1 VSGRVAAGVDVG
13 GTKALGILVDE
24 TGAILATHEVPTP
37 EEGEALLDAVASV
50 VFELAS
56 PAELAGVGVG
66 VPGLVDTDGVLRFAP
81 NLRGVVGLGVEL
93 GLRRRLTDHGRGR
106 GRGLPAAASVV
117 AGNDANCAG
126 AAELAFGAAKGVS
139 DSVIVTLGTGIGGAI
154 VAGGALLLGAN
165 RFAGEIGH
173 MIIDLDG
180 EPCQC
185 GMRGCWER
193 YASGSALGRLA
204 RKAAAAGEAPG
215 ILAAAGGSVE
225 AIRGEHVTEAAMA
238 GNAEADAVL
247 DEVGFYLA
255 QGLANIAGILD
266 PALFV
271 LSGGMIRAGSALL
284 EPANRHFAALLEGAE
299 HRPIPPIVGAHFGHH
314 AGAIGAAALALG
326 LGGGWRGGSD
336 GSGEH
341 G

>member
-1 VSGRVAAGVDVG
+1 MSGRVAAGVDVG
-13 GTKALGILVDE
+13 GTKALGILIDE
-24 TGAILATHEVPTP
+24 TGATLATYEVPTP

-50 VFELAS
+50 VSELA
-56 PAELAGVGVG
+56 PLAELAGVGVG
-66 VPGLVDTDGVLRFAP
+66 LPGLVDAEGVLRFAP
-81 NLRGVVGLGVEL
+81 NLPGVVGLGVEL
-93 GLRRRLTDHGRGR
+93 GLRRRLTDQ

-173 MIIDLDG
+173 MVIDLDG

-185 GMRGCWER
+185 GKRGCWER
-193 YASGSALGRLA
+193 YGSGSALGRLA
-204 RKAAAAGEAPG
+204 REAAAAGEAPG

-225 AIRGEHVTEAAMA
+225 AIRGEHVTEAAVA
-238 GNAEADAVL
+238 GNAEANAVL

-284 EPANRHFAALLEGAE
+284 EPAKRHFAALLEGAE
-299 HRPIPPIVGAHFGHH
+299 HRPIPSIVGAHFGHH

-326 LGGGWRGGSD
+326 LGGG
-336 GSGEH
+336 
-341 G
+341 